1 MNLLADESVDFGIIE
16 ALRTQGYKVEAII
29 EINPSIDDDEIL
41 EIAIEKDSLL
51 LTEDKDFGELTY
63 RLKKPNRG
71 ILLIRL
77 SGLTI
82 EKKIEMVL
90 ETLDKYENELKDHFS
105 VLSANKLRI
114 RNP

>member
-16 ALRTQGYKVEAII
+16 ALRANGYEVEAII
-29 EINPSIDDDEIL
+29 EIDPSIDDDEVL
-41 EIAIEKDSLL
+41 EIAIEKDVIL

-63 RLKKPNRG
+63 RLKKPNKG

-82 EKKIEMVL
+82 EKKVEMVL
-90 ETLDKYENELKDHFS
+90 ETLDKHMEELKNHFS
-105 VLSANKLRI
+105 VLSVNKLRI
-114 RNP
+114 RK

>member
-16 ALRTQGYKVEAII
+16 ALRIHGYEIEAII
-29 EINPSIDDDEIL
+29 EIDPSIDDDEVL
-41 EIAIEKDSLL
+41 EIAIKKDAIL

-63 RLKKPNRG
+63 RLKKPNKG

-90 ETLDKYENELKDHFS
+90 ETLDKYKEELKNHFS
-105 VLSANKLRI
+105 VLSVNKLRI
-114 RNP
+114 RK

>member
-16 ALRTQGYKVEAII
+16 ALRENGYEVEAII
-29 EINPSIDDDEIL
+29 EIDPSIDDDEVL
-41 EIAIEKDSLL
+41 GIAIEKDVIL

-63 RLKKPNRG
+63 RLKKPNTG

-82 EKKIEMVL
+82 EKKVGMVL
-90 ETLDKYENELKDHFS
+90 ETLDKHTEELKNHFS
-105 VLSANKLRI
+105 VLSVNKLRI
-114 RNP
+114 RK

>member
-1 MNLLADESVDFGIIE
+1 MADESVDFGIIE
-16 ALRTQGYKVEAII
+16 ALRSHGCKVEAII
-29 EINPSIDDDEIL
+29 EIDPSIGDDEIL
-41 EIAIEKDSLL
+41 EIAIEKDVLL

-90 ETLDKYENELKDHFS
+90 ETLDKHENELKNHFS
-105 VLSANKLRI
+105 VLSANKLRV
-114 RNP
+114 RKL

>member
-16 ALRTQGYKVEAII
+16 ALRTNGYEVEAII
-29 EINPSIDDDEIL
+29 EIGPSIDDDEVL
-41 EIAIEKDSLL
+41 EIAIEKDVIL

-82 EKKIEMVL
+82 EKKVEMVL
-90 ETLDKYENELKDHFS
+90 ETLDKHMEELKNHFS
-105 VLSANKLRI
+105 VLSVNKLRI
-114 RNP
+114 RK

>member
-16 ALRTQGYKVEAII
+16 ALRIDGYEIEAII
-29 EINPSIDDDEIL
+29 EIDPSIDDDEVL
-41 EIAIEKDSLL
+41 EIAIKKDAIL

-63 RLKKPNRG
+63 RLKKPNKG

-90 ETLDKYENELKDHFS
+90 ETLDKHKEEIKNHFS
-105 VLSANKLRI
+105 VLSVNKLRI
-114 RNP
+114 RK

>member
-16 ALRTQGYKVEAII
+16 ALRIHGYEIEAII
-29 EINPSIDDDEIL
+29 ENDPSIDDDEVL
-41 EIAIEKDSLL
+41 EIAIKKDVIL

-63 RLKKPNRG
+63 RLKKPNKG

-90 ETLDKYENELKDHFS
+90 ETLDKYKEELKNHFS
-105 VLSANKLRI
+105 VLSVNKLRI
-114 RNP
+114 RK